1 VTTADMVSVYALA
14 CSAHGSVEAPAP
26 VSVMDP
32 ATLHDGRTINGEPA
46 FTVGLTAF
54 SPGGLLRQAAVDQH
68 QSPQGKPSAVSS
80 RLLQRLSLPGLLH
93 TASGPSGPAVTISS
107 VLCLPVSSAS
117 TRVFAVRPSAAEAI
131 ATRPTIDV
139 AADKLPVPSLFLLLG
154 LSTGH
159 VLLFEVSASAQAS
172 LLATIPPYSP
182 GAASTASPAHTS
194 PVRRLLAIGLTR
206 VLVVHEGQAAT
217 WPVAAFACAHCL
229 SAVVPYPRDRISN
242 DVAVA

>member
-1 VTTADMVSVYALA
+1 MVSVYALA

-68 QSPQGKPSAVSS
+68 QSSQGKPSAVSS
-80 RLLQRLSLPGLLH
+80 RLLQCLPLPALLH

-182 GAASTASPAHTS
+182 GAPSTASP

-206 VLVVHEGQAAT
+206 VLVMHEGQTAT
-217 WPVAAFACAHCL
+217 WPVGAIACAHCL